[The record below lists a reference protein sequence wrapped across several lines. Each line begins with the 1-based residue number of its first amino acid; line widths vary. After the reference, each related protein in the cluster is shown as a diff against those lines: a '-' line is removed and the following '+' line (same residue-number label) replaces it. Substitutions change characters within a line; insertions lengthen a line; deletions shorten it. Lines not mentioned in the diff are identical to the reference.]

1 MKKDNA
7 QLTQRLEKSSMTNA
21 DAVVCAPCGAFGSL
35 LATYPTIQNR
45 THFFVSVYDAVSSG
59 GKSLAQIDGDLG
71 IGASEFWLKT
81 MITEMFTFLGA
92 IEAITA
98 YQIKAIVAR
107 IRQRYYYLTPAE
119 LTHFFY
125 LFPFGDYGTLYK
137 GETINPQNV
146 LEGLG
151 QYNKEVLEKRE
162 ILEREQEKVR
172 RQKQKEEDR
181 KGAVS
186 WEQFC
191 KMKGR
196 DPSENQLSI
205 VAANALLKSKRPSN
219 EQ

>member
-1 MKKDNA
+1 MKKDNS
-7 QLTQRLEKSSMTNA
+7 QLTRRLGKSSMTNV
-21 DAVVCAPCGAFGSL
+21 DAVAGTPCGAFGSL
-35 LATYPTIQNR
+35 LAAYPTLQNR
-45 THFFVSVYDAVSSG
+45 THFFISVYDAVSSG
-59 GKSLAQIDGDLG
+59 GKSLAQIDGELG

-125 LFPFGDYGTLYK
+125 LFPYGDYGTLYNGK
-137 GETINPQNV
+137 TINPQNV

-162 ILEREQEKVR
+162 VLESEREEER

-191 KMKGR
+191 KMRGR
-196 DPSENQLSI
+196 DPSENPLAI
-205 VAANALLKSKRPSN
+205 LTANALLKSKRPAN